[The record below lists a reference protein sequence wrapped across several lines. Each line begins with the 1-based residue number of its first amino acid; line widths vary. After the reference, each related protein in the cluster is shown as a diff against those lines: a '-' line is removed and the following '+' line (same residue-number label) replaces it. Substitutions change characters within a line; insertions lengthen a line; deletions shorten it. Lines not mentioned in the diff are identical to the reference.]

1 MLLPCTGTKIVYFV
15 ALAYEVVSGLK
26 KNKQLLKFPIN
37 IDKYTYT
44 QKTV

>member
-26 KNKQLLKFPIN
+26 KNKQL
-37 IDKYTYT
+37 
-44 QKTV
+44 